1 MTCAGPRSGLGPG
14 PACLVAG
21 AALGL
26 AAGCVETQ
34 VTQVNKPMFAGLP
47 GVDSGGGSLAS
58 AFGQSRPEILQPVE
72 QIRVENPDGT
82 ITLRAP
88 TVRDLMR
95 HILETLVRDEEEIF
109 TQQVLSTITR
119 REFVERGYDPREA
132 FRELKRRQGDIR
144 GLFQAMPMGEFTP
157 GILLRPIGKNMFRL
171 HSEGDRSMPYRFM
184 DVVFEGGD
192 YRLRWF
198 GR

>member
-1 MTCAGPRSGLGPG
+1 MTRAGTRLGSS
-14 PACLVAG
+14 CLVAG

-26 AAGCVETQ
+26 AGGCVETR

-47 GVDSGGGSLAS
+47 GVESGGGSLAS
-58 AFGQSRPEILQPVE
+58 VFNPSSRPEILQPVE
-72 QIRVENPDGT
+72 EIRVVNADGT

-95 HILETLVRDEEEIF
+95 HILETVMRDEEEVF
-109 TQQVLSTITR
+109 TQQVLSAITR

-132 FRELKRRQGDIR
+132 FRELKRRQGDVR
-144 GLFQAMPMGEFTP
+144 RLFQAMPMGEFTP
-157 GILLRPIGKNMFRL
+157 GIMLRPIGKNMFRL
-171 HSEGDRSMPYRFM
+171 HSEGDRSMPWRFM

-198 GR
+198 GQ